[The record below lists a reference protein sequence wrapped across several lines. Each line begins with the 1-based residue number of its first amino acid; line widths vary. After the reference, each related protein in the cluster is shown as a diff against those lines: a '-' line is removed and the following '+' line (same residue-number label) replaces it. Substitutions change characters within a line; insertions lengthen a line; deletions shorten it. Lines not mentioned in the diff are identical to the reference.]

1 MSTQSKRSFLR
12 SIFCLGDK
20 EIVSKSPQAPS
31 TLVLPAPG
39 RLNVEAT
46 PDLPRT
52 TTGPEVTG
60 SPHPPEFL
68 RSHTDI
74 CPVPS
79 TSRAPSHSSYSAPNP
94 VPSEL
99 RLTSTPQLL
108 SPSPPQ
114 ISQRFFDNAQGF
126 NLNNFEYHN
135 HSHDPTI
142 AAGWK
147 LLLENTAGNALL
159 TSGARHDPPR
169 CDEDTR
175 IEVINEILGWIQ
187 DRTAPHRL
195 LCMTGAAGAGKSAL
209 QQSVAESCAKP
220 GIVASCF
227 FFNSTDGTR
236 NNATMVVPTI
246 AYQLGQRHPILRRS
260 ITAAVED
267 DPLIFIQNLRV
278 QIERLP
284 PSDFASFPY
293 AIFIDGLD
301 ECMQEREQRELLSA
315 IQACLLDDRT
325 PFRIF
330 IASRPELPIF
340 EALRPGGH
348 LCRDAYHLRLSDD
361 YDATED
367 IRRTLHRRL
376 SELGERRGL
385 SPNWFSDAEIEI
397 IVAAASG
404 QYVYATTVIRYLSD
418 PRGSPLDRLRTILSW
433 VSGKQKGKGAL
444 ASLDLLYASILARA
458 KEAYEAADIDQTDFT
473 LILQGYLFIGDSILP
488 GMRQFDRLLDL
499 EEGTHELIIC
509 DLRSLMT
516 VKDENDSA
524 GNNMSG
530 ALTFYHKTF
539 KDFLGSKDRCGDM
552 YIGGKTIQEF
562 VSVRGLRMLN
572 KWDEPTLLTALNDSN
587 SKDAISLSIL
597 RGAIDDTLDALDASP
612 PPDEM
617 VDSFILFAKN
627 SGLEPS
633 HSRLVVVDSSGGK
646 TRLDSDWRSLSDRL
660 LPYIEVG
667 GCKVA
672 KLMIKDSLRTTH
684 SSQKSDIELG
694 LKTSSSAETKTFDFN
709 TASSPF
715 SCSFVL
721 LFFRDDLLLL

>member
-12 SIFCLGDK
+12 SLFCLSDS
-20 EIVSKSPQAPS
+20 EIISDSPQAPS
-31 TLVLPAPG
+31 VLVLPAPG
-39 RLNVEAT
+39 RLNVEVT

-52 TTGPEVTG
+52 TTGPEVTD
-60 SPHPPEFL
+60 SPHPREYN

-74 CPVPS
+74 GPVPS

-108 SPSPPQ
+108 PPSPPQ

-135 HSHDPTI
+135 HSHDPTV
-142 AAGWK
+142 AGGWR

-175 IEVINEILGWIQ
+175 KEVINEILGWIQ

-209 QQSVAESCAKP
+209 QQTVAEACAKL
-220 GIVASCF
+220 GVVASCF
-227 FFNSTDGTR
+227 FFNSADGTR
-236 NNATMVVPTI
+236 NNAAMVIPTI
-246 AYQLGQRHPILRRS
+246 TYQLGLKHPVLRRS
-260 ITAAVED
+260 ITAVVEE

-278 QIERLP
+278 QIEKLIVGPMSRLP

-458 KEAYEAADIDQTDFT
+458 KEAYEEADIDQTDFT
-473 LILQGYLFIGDSILP
+473 LILQGYLYIGRTVLP

-524 GNNMSG
+524 GNKMSG

-552 YIGGKTIQEF
+552 YIGRTTIQEF
-562 VSVRGLRMLN
+562 VSLRGLRMLN
-572 KWDEPTLLTALNDSN
+572 KWDEPTLLTALNDSK
-587 SKDAISLSIL
+587 SKDGIALSIL
-597 RGAIDDTLDALDASP
+597 GGAISIYTLGALDASP

-617 VDSFILFAKN
+617 IDSFILFAKN
-627 SGLEPS
+627 SGIEVS
-633 HSRLVVVDSSGGK
+633 HSHLVVVDSSGGK
-646 TRLDSDWRSLSDRL
+646 TRLASRWRSLSDRL
-660 LPYIEVG
+660 LPYIEKRDKNLAV
-667 GCKVA
+667 
-672 KLMIKDSLRTTH
+672 KLTDPK
-684 SSQKSDIELG
+684 E
-694 LKTSSSAETKTFDFN
+694 
-709 TASSPF
+709 
-715 SCSFVL
+715 
-721 LFFRDDLLLL
+721 